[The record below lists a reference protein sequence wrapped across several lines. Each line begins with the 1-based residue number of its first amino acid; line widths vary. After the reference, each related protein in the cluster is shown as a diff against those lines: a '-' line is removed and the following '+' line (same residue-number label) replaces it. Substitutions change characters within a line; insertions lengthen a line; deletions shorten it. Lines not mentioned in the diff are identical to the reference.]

1 MIKEYKFLVQFEDGT
16 EKEETVCQY
25 KDNYI
30 DRSIAVAA
38 VRRRYK
44 GIKKIK
50 SIKNAPDK
58 TIV

>member
-1 MIKEYKFLVQFEDGT
+1 MKDEYRFLVTFEDGT
-16 EKEETVCQY
+16 EKIDSIKRY

-30 DRSIAVAA
+30 DREIAISALKKF
-38 VRRRYK
+38 YK
-44 GIKKIK
+44 GKRKIK

>member
-1 MIKEYKFLVQFEDGT
+1 MIKE
-16 EKEETVCQY
+16 Y

-44 GIKKIK
+44 GIKKK
-50 SIKNAPDK
+50 LSLLKKCA
-58 TIV
+58 